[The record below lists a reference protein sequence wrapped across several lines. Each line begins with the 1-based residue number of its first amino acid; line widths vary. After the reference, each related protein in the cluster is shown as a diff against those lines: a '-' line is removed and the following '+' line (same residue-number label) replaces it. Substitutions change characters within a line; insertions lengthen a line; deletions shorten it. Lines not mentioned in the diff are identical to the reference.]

1 MRKFTLLVALIIL
14 SGCLYAQFSGGDGT
28 PGNPYRISSAD
39 DLNNI
44 RTSMN
49 GYFVQTAD
57 IDISGFSNWEP
68 IGGAGSSQAFTGN
81 YDGKGF
87 EITGLRI
94 NRPGTPAVGLFGII
108 GEGTVQNPVV
118 IRNVRLKNINVT
130 GGVGTG
136 ALSGTVQGNV
146 YTLIEG
152 CSVEGETGARSVTGD
167 GFTGGLSGCNTS
179 AGNSPGGGNNP
190 MIIKC
195 SANVDVYYSG
205 AQPSGQNRAAMFGGL
220 AGCNRKGIILDSYSR
235 GKVTAIKNGSWEVAY
250 AGGLVGCTGSNG
262 IIDRCFSTGFIA
274 ASGAVYT
281 GGLAGSMEDESGHK
295 GSVTH
300 AFWDTQTSGKST
312 SPGGT
317 GLTTVQMQSEDS
329 FIGFDFSMNWIFSP
343 GVNND
348 YPLLRPVLSSTFNT
362 WKGQLSSVWTM
373 PANWSMGRVPGKQ
386 DMIVIPG
393 GSSFYPEISTILDGQ
408 AVPQS
413 MAISGEG
420 YLTVNPGGSLR
431 VQGPVLN
438 DNGIHGLIL
447 NSDNSG
453 TGIISGHN
461 DFLEATINLTIEAA
475 AWDMPGKGW
484 HLLSSPVEAQS
495 IDGDWTPDGEG
506 NDFKF
511 FAFDGNQPSTCWLDA
526 RNPEYQISS
535 FRPGTGYL
543 VAYQSAGVHSFS
555 GTLNSSAIALQSL
568 GRSSTGMYPGFHLA
582 GNPFMSPIDW
592 NSGSWIKENI
602 SSSAVYLW
610 NSESASYLTLT
621 ETGGIIPP
629 MNGFMVYTSGNG
641 QLTIPPDACI
651 GDKSAGLK
659 DNNDFLLL
667 KVTDQDAGTSQT
679 SIVRF
684 DNHATEGFDM
694 EYDAHFLPGYAPM
707 FYSRSWDAFL
717 ALNTLPSINEMLYI
731 PFGFVKNGSS
741 LYTIELAKTIPG
753 ANVYLTDL
761 KTNKVTQLSKLP
773 VYSFMADDGDD
784 PDRFLLHFGTLGT
797 GDDNP
802 LESVSVY
809 AYNGVIRLSG
819 LPAGADI
826 SLAGIMGNVIRQT
839 SCKRQDSLDIDAT
852 GLPRGIYVVM
862 VRSEGKISSTKIVL

>member
-14 SGCLYAQFSGGDGT
+14 SGCLYAQFSGGNGT

-39 DLNNI
+39 DLSNI
-44 RTSMN
+44 RNSMN

-57 IDISGFSNWEP
+57 IDISGFTNWEP

-94 NRPGTPAVGLFGII
+94 NRPGTPSVGLFGMI

-118 IRNVRLKNINVT
+118 IRNVRLRNVNVT
-130 GGVGTG
+130 GGAGTG
-136 ALSGTVQGNV
+136 ALTGTVLGNV

-152 CSVEGETGARSVTGD
+152 CSVEGEPGARSVTGD
-167 GFTGGLSGCNTS
+167 GFTGGLTGCNTS
-179 AGNSPGGGNNP
+179 AGDSPGGGNNP
-190 MIIKC
+190 TIMKC
-195 SANVDVYYSG
+195 FANVDVYYSG

-220 AGCNRKGIILDSYSR
+220 TGCNRKGIILDSYSR
-235 GKVTAIKNGSWEVAY
+235 GKVTAGKTGSWEVAC

-262 IIDRCFSTGFIA
+262 IIGRCFSTGFIA

-281 GGLAGSMEDESGHK
+281 GGLAGSTEDESGNK

-312 SPGGT
+312 SAGGT

-329 FIGFDFSMNWIFSP
+329 FKGFDFSMNWIFSP

-348 YPLLRPVLSSTFNT
+348 YPVLRPVISGTFNT
-362 WKGQLSSVWTM
+362 WKGQLSSDWTM
-373 PANWSMGRVPGKQ
+373 PANWSMGRVPGRQ
-386 DMIVIPG
+386 DMVVIPG
-393 GSSFYPEISTILDGQ
+393 GSSFYPEISTIPGDQ
-408 AVPQS
+408 AVPQCLS
-413 MAISGEG
+413 ISGEG

-431 VQGPVLN
+431 IQGPVLN

-447 NSDNSG
+447 NSDNTG
-453 TGIISGHN
+453 TGTISGYTAL
-461 DFLEATINLTIEAA
+461 LEATINLTIEAA
-475 AWDMPGKGW
+475 AWDTPGKGW
-484 HLLSSPVEAQS
+484 HLLSSPVEAQA
-495 IDGDWTPDGEG
+495 IDGDWTPGGEG

-511 FAFDGNQPSTCWLDA
+511 FAFDGNQSSNCWLDA
-526 RNPEYQISS
+526 RNPAYQISS
-535 FRPGTGYL
+535 FIPGTGYL
-543 VAYQSAGVHSFS
+543 VAYQTAGVHSFS
-555 GTLNSSAIALQSL
+555 GTLNSSPIALPGLS
-568 GRSSTGMYPGFHLA
+568 RSSTGMFPGFHLA
-582 GNPFMSPIDW
+582 GNPFLNPIDW

-602 SSSAVYLW
+602 SPSAVYLW
-610 NSESASYLTLT
+610 NPESASYLTLT
-621 ETGGIIPP
+621 ETGGLIPP
-629 MNGFMVYTSGNG
+629 LNGFMVYTSGNG
-641 QLTIPPDACI
+641 QLTIPPDACSSNN
-651 GDKSAGLK
+651 SAGLK
-659 DNNDFLLL
+659 DNEDFLLL

-684 DNHATEGFDM
+684 DIHSTEGFDM

-707 FYSRSWDAFL
+707 FYSRTWDAFL
-717 ALNTLPSINEMLYI
+717 ALNTLPSIDEMLYI

-761 KTNKVTQLSKLP
+761 KTNKVTQLSRLP
-773 VYSFMADDGDD
+773 VYSFMADEGDD

-797 GDDNP
+797 GEDNP
-802 LESVSVY
+802 LDRVSVY

-839 SCKRQDSLDIDAT
+839 RCKRQDSLDMDAT
-852 GLPRGIYVVM
+852 GLPHGVYVVM